1 MYFKNKQRKQCEDI
15 LALGKESSL
24 GQNQKSSE
32 RISPKVGVQQR
43 VGSDTASYNTFRHN
57 CTNKYCK
64 LGPGIGCKHG
74 CQLFGRVVTPNIA
87 LSLNWREGS
96 KLSQSS

>member
-32 RISPKVGVQQR
+32 RISPMVGVQRR
-43 VGSDTASYNTFRHN
+43 VESDTASYKTIRPN
-57 CTNKYCK
+57 CTKNCK
-64 LGPGIGCKHG
+64 SGI
-74 CQLFGRVVTPNIA
+74 R
-87 LSLNWREGS
+87 
-96 KLSQSS
+96 